1 MEMIKRAT
9 LDLSAVGIGAP
20 AYTGHNVNRKSVFT
34 FAKGST
40 VYQLVASDGTV
51 YVMQSWSQQVD
62 PTLEESDLSGLGERL
77 ELPDGWT
84 FRSLTLTEELRV
96 ETVEADAVVL
106 QDDLRNSYSKV
117 TSP

>member
-1 MEMIKRAT
+1 
-9 LDLSAVGIGAP
+9 
-20 AYTGHNVNRKSVFT
+20 
-34 FAKGST
+34 
-40 VYQLVASDGTV
+40 
-51 YVMQSWSQQVD
+51 MQSWSQQVD

>member
-1 MEMIKRAT
+1 
-9 LDLSAVGIGAP
+9 
-20 AYTGHNVNRKSVFT
+20 
-34 FAKGST
+34 
-40 VYQLVASDGTV
+40 
-51 YVMQSWSQQVD
+51 VD